1 MRYRRLHQGRS
12 RGIGFN
18 ATPLVDII
26 FTLTIFFMLVSRF
39 SEAENVPMDL
49 PRPDASQ
56 AKTVRIPERV
66 VINCLIGP
74 VATDPARRVL
84 YRLGP
89 NPPTALSVLSGQ
101 LAALKRDTPGIAAI
115 IRADRRL
122 PYADVRAVMR
132 VVADQDIE
140 MLNVVAHVGEGA
152 P

>member
-1 MRYRRLHQGRS
+1 MHHDRS

-18 ATPLVDII
+18 ATPLIDII
-26 FTLTIFFMLVSRF
+26 FTLTIFIMLVSQF

-49 PRPDASQ
+49 PRPEASQ
-56 AKTVRIPERV
+56 AETVRIPERV
-66 VINCLIGP
+66 VINCLIGA
-74 VATDPARRVL
+74 VADDPDRRVL

-89 NPPTALSVLSGQ
+89 NPPTSLSVLSGR
-101 LAALKRDTPGIAAI
+101 LAALKRDTPEIAAI

-132 VVADQDIE
+132 VVAEQRIE
-140 MLNVVAHVGEGA
+140 MLNVVAHVGEGT